1 MVPSLYVL
9 YAFVLRLELGLNRK
23 AAKSAQA
30 AIDLVGKQCGPT
42 TVGWAHLRA
51 HIIKG
56 KALSASNK
64 SAEADQA
71 WNDGLS
77 AAIRTEHLADTSL
90 LLELH
95 SLVQVRDATS
105 MRIMPTSNTNPE
117 PQPSPSRVP
126 FGKAPTEGTALSSKS
141 PATCATSTDT
151 GSASP
156 QASVGKKI
164 EATNESPKKQIVGAP
179 LRQPVSAQPAAIPVA
194 ANALRAQGASS
205 SPPPPPPRQEQVTGE
220 AALKESY
227 RKALVAVHQRSVGEG
242 HNMVK
247 PLLLTAMRQNLPHI
261 CGEPLVD
268 DLVCLAYI
276 HVNGGNLE
284 TASSIFKVIAD
295 YRKDVPAAMIG
306 AGSVAAMQRNFDLA
320 IKEFSAALVVDDK
333 IADAWKRRGQTR
345 AAKGQVR
352 TAIKDLSRALALQP
366 DDGDTYNQ
374 RGLVYHQT
382 RNYTR
387 ALADF
392 RAARAKGVET
402 AALWNYIGM
411 CEGQLGHVVPSLQAH
426 EKALRLQS
434 PFKEAQL
441 NIALMH
447 KEVGSWVAA
456 EAAFAK
462 AIKSESQTFFQ
473 AYAHRGLMHMQMG
486 KPALAIKDVTVAI
499 NALFT
504 IVKGTGGAAVPVEE
518 RQARRNEL
526 VQNLVRA
533 GVCYQT
539 VGQYNKT
546 VAYCDQAVSLA
557 PSSYCLFQREVALFL
572 WAHLDVDLTQYNI
585 DDRVDPR
592 LKDGWCK
599 HADWAEYMTP
609 HLAQATQGASAAVKT
624 SVYTPATKPTHVP
637 CTSRCTS
644 VPADDDS
651 GLLPPLDL
659 QGKGSQETAGSTPV
673 FKGVRCEAEKLRLVA
688 LTAPFSRLI
697 QLDSPGFLPNRRQ
710 HRMFG
715 LAVLQA
721 TTALCRHLTLVAH
734 ESSGLSVPDSACSR
748 SSARQAIIAGR
759 FARAI
764 TSPGAEHDARKL
776 IGAEKTVHSR
786 GPSLHQEAYDRSPSG
801 KRGTEMATHTFNWRD
816 LFDIAV
822 RWRQVSEPGDP
833 VWWIDRF
840 PTRAFAEG
848 FGLQTPLV
856 NGHLTTV
863 RYATYYQPAF
873 DRVKDILQQHGFYT
887 AADAHHTL
895 DTEGRE
901 RIAAAVSLR
910 DLQVAV
916 GCDFYVVV
924 PCPSLFRSGVVHEG
938 TRLTLLA
945 QEPEGFDFTIRTPG
959 TSICCASSLLC
970 VA

>member
-1 MVPSLYVL
+1 MCCTHL
-9 YAFVLRLELGLNRK
+9 LRLELGLSRK
-23 AAKSAQA
+23 AVKSAQA
-30 AIDLVGKQCGPT
+30 AIDLIAKQDGPT

-56 KALSASNK
+56 KALAASNK
-64 SAEADQA
+64 TAEADQA
-71 WNDGLS
+71 WKDGFS
-77 AAIRTEHLADTSL
+77 AAIRMEHLTDTSL
-90 LLELH
+90 LSELH
-95 SLVQVRDATS
+95 NLLHVRDATS
-105 MRIMPTSNTNPE
+105 MRILSASNTNSD
-117 PQPSPSRVP
+117 PQASPSRVP
-126 FGKAPTEGTALSSKS
+126 FIVVPTQGTALPSKS
-141 PATCATSTDT
+141 KATCSTSLETEP
-151 GSASP
+151 ASP
-156 QASVGKKI
+156 EASMGTKL
-164 EATNESPKKQIVGAP
+164 EATNGSPKNQSAGTLQIE
-179 LRQPVSAQPAAIPVA
+179 QVSAQPTAAPVA
-194 ANALRAQGASS
+194 ANSLRAQGASS
-205 SPPPPPPRQEQVTGE
+205 SHPPPPPRQEQVTGE
-220 AALKESY
+220 AALKEGY
-227 RKALVAVHQRSVGEG
+227 RKALVAVHRRSVGEG
-242 HNMVK
+242 QNMVK

-261 CGEPLVD
+261 CGEALVD

-284 TASSIFKVIAD
+284 TASSVLKVIAD
-295 YRKDVPAAMIG
+295 YRTDVPAAMIG
-306 AGSVAAMQRNFDLA
+306 AGSVAAMQRNFDQA

-345 AAKGQVR
+345 AAKGQVK
-352 TAIKDLSRALALQP
+352 TAIKDLSRAIALQP

-392 RAARAKGVET
+392 RAAQARGVET

-447 KEVGSWVAA
+447 KEVGNWVAA

-486 KPALAIKDVTVAI
+486 KSALAIKDVTVAI

-546 VAYCDQAVSLA
+546 VAYFDQAVSLA
-557 PSSYCLFQREVALFL
+557 PSSNCLFQREVALFL

-651 GLLPPLDL
+651 GLLPLAEL
-659 QGKGSQETAGSTPV
+659 QGKGSQETVDSTPI

-715 LAVLQA
+715 LAVLQS
-721 TTALCRHLTLVAH
+721 TTALCRHLTLIAH

-748 SSARQAIIAGR
+748 STAKQPIIAGKS
-759 FARAI
+759 ARAI
-764 TSPGAEHDARKL
+764 TSPGAEHDARKA
-776 IGAEKTVHSR
+776 ISAEKTIHNRVQR
-786 GPSLHQEAYDRSPSG
+786 QESYDRSGSPSG

-863 RYATYYQPAF
+863 RYAPYYQPAF

-901 RIAAAVSLR
+901 RVAAAVSLR

-924 PCPSLFRSGVVHEG
+924 PCPSICRSGVVHEG

-959 TSICCASSLLC
+959 TFICCASFL
-970 VA
+970 